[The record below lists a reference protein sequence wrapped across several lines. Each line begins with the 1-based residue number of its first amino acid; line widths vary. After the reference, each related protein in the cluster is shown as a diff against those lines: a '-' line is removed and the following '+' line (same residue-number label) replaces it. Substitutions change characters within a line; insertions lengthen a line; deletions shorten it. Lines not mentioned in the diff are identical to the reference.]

1 MALSGV
7 MALIA
12 VVGFWRLYFGPLVV
26 GTLSQPL
33 LIHIHATVFTGWLV
47 LFFLQAAFA
56 ATRRVQWHMRLG
68 KIGIGYGVL
77 LIIVGLITGIVRASE
92 RPLGA
97 GAAGAERLLFVS
109 FADMVMF
116 AGFFV
121 PAIVYRRKPQLHRR
135 LMVVAATTLL
145 VAAVARMTFVP
156 AGSARAPILLA
167 IWALPIVLAM
177 IHDFTKNRSVHPIY
191 VAGIA
196 VLVVRRLIVPLSQ
209 TPAWSEFTKGVFSLA
224 GMS

>member
-1 MALSGV
+1 

-33 LIHIHATVFTGWLV
+33 LIHIHAAVFTGWLV

-56 ATRRVQWHMRLG
+56 ATRRVQWHLWLG

-77 LIIVGLITGIVRASE
+77 LVVVGLITGIARASE
-92 RPLGA
+92 RPLG
-97 GAAGAERLLFVS
+97 GAAERLLFVS
-109 FADMVMF
+109 FADMAVF
-116 AGFFV
+116 IGFFV
-121 PAIVYRRKPQLHRR
+121 PAITYRRKPQLHRR

-145 VAAVARMTFVP
+145 VAAVGRIAFLP
-156 AGSARAPILLA
+156 AGSARAPITFA
-167 IWALPIVLAM
+167 IWVLPVVLAM
-177 IHDFTKNRSVHPIY
+177 MYDFRKTRSIHPIY
-191 VAGIA
+191 TIGLA
-196 VLVVRRLIVPLSQ
+196 VFLVRRLSVPLSQ
-209 TPAWSEFTKGVFSLA
+209 TQAWSEFAKNVFSLA